1 MSFNEALA
9 GWRASSDHN
18 ANLLMSGATRFGIA
32 VEKNPRDAYGAY
44 WAMEVGAE
52 RHSGGASKVVW
63 LFPL

>member
-9 GWRASSDHN
+9 GWCASSDHN

-44 WAMEVGAE
+44 
-52 RHSGGASKVVW
+52 
-63 LFPL
+63 